1 MLEKTNEKRKINGHF
16 SISWYDMA
24 WTWQYVTIYRYDNPE
39 SCRPACL
46 DLIFPSLLLYEK
58 LQF

>member
-1 MLEKTNEKRKINGHF
+1 MKKERLTDTLVLVG
-16 SISWYDMA
+16 M
-24 WTWQYVTIYRYDNPE
+24 TWQYVTIYRYDNPE